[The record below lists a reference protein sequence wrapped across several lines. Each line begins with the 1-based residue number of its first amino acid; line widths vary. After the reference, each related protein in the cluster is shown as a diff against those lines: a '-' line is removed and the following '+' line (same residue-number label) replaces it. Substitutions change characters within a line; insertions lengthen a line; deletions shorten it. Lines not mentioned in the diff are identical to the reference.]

1 MDTKQEHE
9 PWFPVN
15 PQRKAVLKS
24 SGGDIVDLTQD
35 VIFERMDQLSP
46 HWRDENSLTMFP
58 IMPKPKYEGPVG
70 MDGVKE
76 SLEKGHKDHVKGSVN
91 EAQVLKGLEELGR
104 SHNRGLKIF
113 HGVPVSLLKLE
124 ALCTVFGKEMPDEG
138 FWNEHSAILA
148 EFPMDEGKK
157 PVIDK
162 EFDIVVVTK
171 CSVVLM
177 EVKSSPDEVNTATKQ
192 LRKAEFVFSILLR
205 ILQVSI
211 PIKKVVAVP
220 LMEGKNYDNKVEV
233 AARENASL
241 LDINKQLSDQQKLS
255 KIFSED
261 DDPEIQDDDLKRIL
275 ASLAFMHCSYYYPNQ
290 SEDLEMVEKELK
302 EALSEPEAVGTLAKK
317 LQDQSLLEKSKSS
330 KVEKVETL
338 APNEYIWL
346 DPIQSLVMKCSSKKV
361 FISGPA
367 GTGKTVLLQL
377 KIVQILKTNPESKIL
392 VFFPPWPSS
401 GALAAM
407 YCNSLKRLCTL
418 EMLRRVRLI
427 NVDITHSGTNV
438 KYALKWKPTHTFI
451 EEFKAFQSDEDVCTN
466 GLNKLRDFA
475 LKPETFVWIAL
486 DVLQGF
492 GSSNNQDLEGNWQQF
507 IKGNLYNKGVCVHP
521 E

>member
-76 SLEKGHKDHVKGSVN
+76 SLDRGRKGHVKGSVN

-104 SHNRGLKIF
+104 SQNRGLKIF
-113 HGVPVSLLKLE
+113 QGVPVSLLKLE
-124 ALCTVFGKEMPDEG
+124 ALCTIFGKKMPDEG

-148 EFPMDEGKK
+148 EFPMDEEKK

-162 EFDIVVVTK
+162 ELDIAVVTK
-171 CSVVLM
+171 RSVVLV

-407 YCNSLKRLCTL
+407 YCNYLVKLCTP
-418 EMLRRVRLI
+418 EMVARVRLVVLDSVQSES
-427 NVDITHSGTNV
+427 NVNF
-438 KYALKWKPTHTFI
+438 AFKWKPTHTFVD
-451 EEFKAFQSDEDVCTN
+451 EFKAFQSNKDVSTS
-466 GLNKLRDFA
+466 GLKVIGQFA
-475 LKPETFVWIAL
+475 LKGNTLIWITV
-486 DVLQGF
+486 DFLQGF
-492 GSSNNQDLEGNWQQF
+492 GSGHQSDLEGKWRKF
-507 IKGNLYNKGVCVHP
+507 FTGFLCLYHLHYSFF
-521 E
+521 